1 MKGGKD
7 DLQEHQCRVEAEW
20 MYKNGREQQFL
31 GGEESREEACVEGQA
46 AKPFKAPQWQNLNKQ
61 PPLPKPT

>member
-1 MKGGKD
+1 
-7 DLQEHQCRVEAEW
+7 